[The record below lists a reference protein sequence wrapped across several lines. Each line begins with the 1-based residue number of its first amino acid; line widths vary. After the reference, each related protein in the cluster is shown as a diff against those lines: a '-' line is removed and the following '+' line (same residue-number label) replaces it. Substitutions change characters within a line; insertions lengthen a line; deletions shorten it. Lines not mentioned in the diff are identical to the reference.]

1 MHARVTTVPVEPGR
15 MEDAVRI
22 LRNSVAP
29 VMKQQTGFKG
39 WFLLTESKQNKITSI
54 TLWETATDLMASQ
67 MNGEYQ
73 VQIAKLS
80 DFVAGPPATEQ
91 YEVSAQA

>member
-1 MHARVTTVPVEPGR
+1 
-15 MEDAVRI
+15 
-22 LRNSVAP
+22 
-29 VMKQQTGFKG
+29 
-39 WFLLTESKQNKITSI
+39 
-54 TLWETATDLMASQ
+54 MASQ

-73 VQIAKLS
+73 DQIAKLS